1 MEAIFHRALTTTCT
15 GCDVYLAI
23 RETFNGVFL
32 LRKKHQLLTGKL
44 DLHHTAV
51 GEFTT

>member
-15 GCDVYLAI
+15 ECDAYLAI

-32 LRKKHQLLTGKL
+32 LRKKHQFLTGEL
-44 DLHHTAV
+44 DLYHTTLR
-51 GEFTT
+51 EFTT